1 MPHELDDYDA
11 GARRLKIGPGHIDNV
26 APQVW
31 NYEVSGKN
39 VLRQW
44 WSYRRKDRSKPPM
57 GDRRP
62 PSRLSEIQPDAWLPE
77 YTTELLSVLRVLTR
91 LVALEPKQADLLARI
106 VDGPT
111 IDSDTLRA
119 ADSLGEASASADD
132 VEQVAE
138 DGEA

>member
-1 MPHELDDYDA
+1 M
-11 GARRLKIGPGHIDNV
+11 
-26 APQVW
+26 
-31 NYEVSGKN
+31 SGKQ
-39 VLRQW
+39 VVHQW
-44 WSYRRKDRSKPPM
+44 FSYRKRDRSKPPM